1 MSQQSRCA
9 ICFLVSHLAN
19 CDVSGANHPP
29 HSDEFGVP
37 GQIRRDAEGVYSP
50 DYWSS
55 VCPDAD
61 SEDSVMGGVDGT
73 DEQAT
78 PMRDRED
85 DTFMSDSDDEA
96 VSEEQAGI
104 FYRFDVMEIDDGSW
118 DVFCSACMALPD
130 DSMLIDDGSDQLRK
144 SELLRR
150 FSVGMQ
156 SAVAI

>member
-1 MSQQSRCA
+1 MSQQDRCA

-29 HSDEFGVP
+29 HADEFGAP
-37 GQIRRDAEGVYSP
+37 GQICRDTEGAYSP

-55 VCPDAD
+55 VCPDTNT
-61 SEDSVMGGVDGT
+61 EDSVMGDVDGT
-73 DEQAT
+73 DDEAP

-118 DVFCSACMALPD
+118 EVFCSAFLALPG
-130 DSMLIDDGSDQLRK
+130 DSMLIDDGSDQLRE

-156 SAVAI
+156 SAGAI